1 MSKIKSAEFFIAE
14 LKYEGAGRSDIIETL
29 MGEFGLSKN
38 TASTYIYNFSKKA
51 R

>member
-1 MSKIKSAEFFIAE
+1 MSKIKTAEFFIAE
-14 LKYEGAGRSDIIETL
+14 LKYECAGRDDIIATL
-29 MGEFGLSKN
+29 VSEFGLSKN

>member
-1 MSKIKSAEFFIAE
+1 MTKITSAEFFIAE
-14 LKYEGAGRSDIIETL
+14 LKYEGTGRGDIIATL
-29 MGEFGLSKN
+29 MSEFGLTKN